1 MPDMK
6 PNLPLSEW
14 TVLSLRPYGQHAVA
28 HCASK
33 LRGAKFL
40 SCSSMKLEAIKN
52 DDKLKNA
59 LACDYIIVTSPAA
72 ARFAGQ
78 SQVFSVPKNAQW
90 FAIGEGTALVLR
102 KFGACDIALPNAGG
116 NSENLLAMTALQ
128 DLRGRSVGLITAP
141 GGRGLIEP
149 ELVRRGALV
158 DVAHVYQRK
167 VIPVS
172 QEQLE
177 SVGKLHPPF
186 AVLCSSYEIFQS
198 FWQQMTPALQQK
210 LKAGLWVLSSL
221 RLQGLLNEVGISNA
235 TISISAQPEA
245 MLAHLEH
252 VQTQQVR

>member
-33 LRGAKFL
+33 LRGANFL
-40 SCSSMKLEAIKN
+40 SCSSMKFEAIKN
-52 DDKLKNA
+52 DDELKKV

-78 SQVFSVPKNAQW
+78 SPVFSWTKNSQW
-90 FAIGEGTALVLR
+90 FAVGEGTASVLR
-102 KFGACDIALPNAGG
+102 KIGVQDIDTPEADS
-116 NSENLLAMTALQ
+116 NSENLLAMPALQ
-128 DLRGRSVGLITAP
+128 ELRGHSVGLMTAP

-158 DVAHVYQRK
+158 HVAHLYRREI
-167 VIPVS
+167 IPVS
-172 QEQLE
+172 AEQLE
-177 SVGKLHPPF
+177 GIDKLHPPF

-198 FWQQMTPALQQK
+198 FWQQITPALQAK
-210 LKAGLWVLSSL
+210 LQQGFWIVSSARLQVLLQKAGILHTA
-221 RLQGLLNEVGISNA
+221 ISP
-235 TISISAQPEA
+235 SPQPEL
-245 MLAHLEH
+245 MVAHLEH